1 MKLKYITTDFADEL
15 STNFDQ
21 YRQYYQL
28 EKKEELIN
36 LFNENS
42 FVSSIEA
49 ELPKLDFSEDVGE
62 SDTINAQRLYE
73 ALKHLTP
80 HEAADERLW
89 IYLFHVNYYDFLR
102 YRVPKTRAND
112 LETGKFNN
120 SAVLFTGNNERKGR
134 GKTINY
140 LSRLWWAGY
149 FAYTDGNYDLLPLI
163 TKSDFSSNMIL
174 LFGGSRQFAN
184 NLTLAHGYLKAMKA
198 FFDNYDHPNR
208 NREYYEEGMQYL
220 SLRSS
225 SEMLDMFDE
234 SEIETMVY
242 NHLVDIYG

>member
-1 MKLKYITTDFADEL
+1 M
-15 STNFDQ
+15 
-21 YRQYYQL
+21 R
-28 EKKEELIN
+28 KKEELIN

-149 FAYTDGNYDLLPLI
+149 FACIDGNYDLLPLI

-184 NLTLAHGYLKAMKA
+184 NLTLSHGYLKAMKK
-198 FFDNYDHPNR
+198 FFLIIMIIQIVIVIITKKGCNI
-208 NREYYEEGMQYL
+208 YL
-220 SLRSS
+220 YAVRPKCWICLTNQKLKQWCMS
-225 SEMLDMFDE
+225 
-234 SEIETMVY
+234 I
-242 NHLVDIYG
+242 